1 MISKNILWLRNDLRF
16 DDNTAL
22 LSAVNHCINS
32 GEKLTIIFHINT
44 EQLKLG
50 VYSNDYFF
58 SALSVFY
65 KKIKD
70 MGSDI
75 LFLYG
80 SPTDAFRDFVYKY
93 KNVKRVFFN
102 ASERGYGLK
111 RDREVYSVLKSS
123 GIEVHRI
130 MDKHLCTASEV
141 LNGDGREYKVF
152 TPYYNKWISKP
163 KAKPKRLK
171 ISELKG
177 VLKSGFSNENK
188 NKFTSILDGR
198 IYIFDEI
205 CGEENAFKALQRF
218 SEGMIDD
225 YELARDIPS
234 IIGTSRLSHYLS
246 SGELSI
252 RRVYEEVL
260 KAQDTKGKETY
271 IKELAWRDFY
281 NMVYHVNPS
290 QQDEEIIEKYRVV
303 KWNNDKYLLKIWKEG
318 LTGYPI
324 VDAAM
329 RQLKDTGYMHNRLR
343 MIAGSFLVKD
353 LLLDW
358 RLGEKYFSDM
368 LIDYDSAS
376 NIGGWQ
382 WVASTGTDA
391 CPYFRV
397 FNPTTQSKRY
407 DKSGEFILKY
417 IPELK
422 DVPRKYIHEPKKHK
436 EEMDYYYPEEIVN
449 HKEQRLKTLDMYSN
463 FIRYDYYDFD
473 TRNEYIKR
481 YLLYS
486 LNSLKDSKISKLM
499 KFHSNNKYLYF
510 AYDVKIKDELG
521 AIIAKNIN
529 YSDTYTKYRKKLNEL
544 LSKTPDRGKYVNAYE
559 HIYGYFKKHATIEE
573 KNKFSELIE
582 SYKKGQMSNGE
593 IERYLFELASKYEI
607 GYIIDQ
613 SILDLEV

>member
-1 MISKNILWLRNDLRF
+1 MISKNTLWIRNDLRF

-22 LSAVNHCINS
+22 LSAVNHCITS

-44 EQLKLG
+44 EQLKKG

-58 SALSVFY
+58 SALNVFY

-70 MGSDI
+70 LGSDI

-80 SPTDAFRDFVYKY
+80 SPTDAFRDFVCKY

-111 RDREVYSVLKSS
+111 RDREVYSILKSS

-130 MDKHLCTASEV
+130 MDKHLCSADEV
-141 LNGDGREYKVF
+141 LNGEGKYYRVF
-152 TPYYNKWISKP
+152 TPYYNKWMKRP
-163 KAKPKRLK
+163 KAKPKRL
-171 ISELKG
+171 IVSELKD
-177 VLKSGFSNENK
+177 VLKSGFPNENK

-198 IYIFDEI
+198 INTFDDI
-205 CGEENAFKALQRF
+205 CGEENAFNALRRF
-218 SEGMIDD
+218 SEDMIDD

-234 IIGTSRLSHYLS
+234 VYGTSRLSHYIS

-252 RRVYEEVL
+252 RRIYDEVL
-260 KAQDTKGKETY
+260 KAKDTKGRETY

-290 QQDEEIIEKYRVV
+290 QQNEEIIEKYRVI

-329 RQLKDTGYMHNRLR
+329 RQLKETGYMHNRLR

-407 DKSGEFILKY
+407 DKEGKFIKKY
-417 IPELK
+417 ILELK
-422 DVPRKYIHEPKKHK
+422 DVPIKYVHEPSKYK
-436 EEMDYYYPEEIVN
+436 EIEVYYPNKIAN
-449 HKEQRLKTLDMYSN
+449 HKEQRLKALDMYSN
-463 FIRYDYYDFD
+463 FINYDYYDFD
-473 TRNEYIKR
+473 TRSEYIKR

-486 LNSLKDSKISKLM
+486 LNSLKDSKISNLM

-510 AYDVKIKDELG
+510 AYDIKIKDELG
-521 AIIAKNIN
+521 VIITKNTN
-529 YSDTYTKYRKKLNEL
+529 YSDTYTKYRKKLTCL
-544 LSKTPDRGKYVNAYE
+544 LSKTPDVGKYVNAYE
-559 HIYGYFKKHATIEE
+559 HIFGYFKKQATSGE
-573 KNKFSELIE
+573 KNKFIE
-582 SYKKGQMSNGE
+582 SIKSYRLGQMSNGE
-593 IERYLFELASKYEI
+593 IERYLFELACKYEI
-607 GYIIDQ
+607 SYIINQ
-613 SILDLEV
+613 SILDLEG